1 MDSTVLCRSED
12 GHCTDYGVTVELCW
26 LHAPTS
32 RGGEGATEK
41 AVLDSSSG
49 LGRPGSPAM
58 PILGYRLQQT
68 I

>member
-41 AVLDSSSG
+41 EFSILPRD
-49 LGRPGSPAM
+49 LGD
-58 PILGYRLQQT
+58 LVRLQCQS
-68 I
+68 